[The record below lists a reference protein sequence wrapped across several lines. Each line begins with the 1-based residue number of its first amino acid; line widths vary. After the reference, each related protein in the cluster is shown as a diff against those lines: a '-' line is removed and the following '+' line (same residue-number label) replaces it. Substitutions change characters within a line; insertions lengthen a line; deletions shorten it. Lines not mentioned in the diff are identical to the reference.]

1 MQEPSLLKS
10 TIDDDFIGVFE
21 TNHPALPAEDIY
33 NYLNNNGLILER
45 SQGQEEIRDEQAF
58 LNRVA
63 PRYFNDRLI
72 APVYQAYSRLC
83 ELALER
89 YFHRFPIL
97 KNRRY
102 QHLNCKFQQTKPGE
116 GYHAWHFENS
126 GDTPYRKLVSM
137 LYLNSVTEGGETEF
151 LYQKRRIKPQQGR
164 LLVFPAGFTHT
175 HRGNPPLSGNK
186 YILTSWVEEF
196 P

>member
-1 MQEPSLLKS
+1 MQEPTILKS
-10 TIDDDFIGVFE
+10 TIDDDFIGTFE
-21 TNHPALPAEDIY
+21 TNHPALPAEEIF
-33 NYLNNNGLILER
+33 NYLTKNGLILER
-45 SQGQEEIRDEQAF
+45 SQGQEEARDQQAL

-63 PRYFNDRLI
+63 PRFFNDRLI
-72 APVYQAYSRLC
+72 APIYQAYSRLC

-89 YFHRFPIL
+89 YFDRFPIL
-97 KNRRY
+97 KNGRY
-102 QHLNCKFQQTKPGE
+102 LHLNCKFQRSRPGE
-116 GYHAWHFENS
+116 GYHAWHFENN
-126 GDTPYRKLVSM
+126 GDVPYRKLVTM

-164 LLVFPAGFTHT
+164 LVIFPAGFTHT
-175 HRGNPPLSGNK
+175 HRGNPPLSGDK

>member
-1 MQEPSLLKS
+1 MQEPTILKS
-10 TIDDDFIGVFE
+10 TIDDDFIGIFE
-21 TNHPALPAEDIY
+21 TNHPALPAEEIF
-33 NYLNNNGLILER
+33 NYLTQNGLILER
-45 SQGQEEIRDEQAF
+45 NQGQEEARDQQAL

-72 APVYQAYSRLC
+72 APVYKAYSRLC

-89 YFHRFPIL
+89 YFDHFPIL
-97 KNRRY
+97 KNGRY
-102 QHLNCKFQQTKPGE
+102 LHLNCKFQCSRPGE
-116 GYHAWHFENS
+116 GYHAWHFENN
-126 GDTPYRKLVSM
+126 GDVPYRKLVTM

-164 LLVFPAGFTHT
+164 LVIFPAGFTHT
-175 HRGNPPLSGNK
+175 HRGNPPLSGDK